1 MLKEG
6 DQSLTESDGAY
17 LFRPAYEVQEESKRL
32 DEMHAAFSV
41 YLRGELS
48 FAPMA
53 EVLPR
58 KILDLGASTTGVA
71 AAHGRLAAQF
81 GLGISTFSALCRA
94 IQAAKQFPEAEVHAI
109 DISPLPNRIFPSN
122 IHFQLADLT
131 QELNF
136 ETETFTIVHARLVMC
151 HVSNGKDV
159 IERAARLVRPS
170 GLLLIEDLDISN
182 LVSTG
187 GPAVKRFIS
196 TLIQLATARGG
207 DMEIGRKL
215 EGIITSL
222 GVFEDINVTE
232 ITVPLSGTGSDSA
245 NELGLALKKSFA
257 SLDLGIHGQWMTASV
272 LQQYREEI
280 GYSGC
285 ESIIYFSWAR
295 RSVT

>member
-1 MLKEG
+1 
-6 DQSLTESDGAY
+6 
-17 LFRPAYEVQEESKRL
+17 
-32 DEMHAAFSV
+32 MHAAFSV

-58 KILDLGASTTGVA
+58 KILDLGRVNI
-71 AAHGRLAAQF
+71 L
-81 GLGISTFSALCRA
+81 A

-109 DISPLPNRIFPSN
+109 DISPLPNRILPSN

-159 IERAARLVRPS
+159 IERAARLVRPG

-222 GVFEDINVTE
+222 GVFEDINVTK

-245 NELGLALKKSFA
+245 KNELGLALKKSFA
-257 SLDLGIHGQWMTASV
+257 SLDLGKHGQWMTASV

-280 GYSGC
+280 GYSG
-285 ESIIYFSWAR
+285 
-295 RSVT
+295 